1 MKTLFHKTVI
11 AAFLPAFALCTP
23 IFAADPPKQ
32 SAAVQHSPPAMKSMR
47 DMRAT
52 KLIGS
57 DVHNSQ
63 GENFGSVKDLIIDIA
78 NDRVFYAVLS
88 FGGFLGMGDKLFA
101 IPVTAFRPV
110 GSDDKVILNIDNARL
125 KGAPGFDSKSY
136 PNFDTPQYRTEV
148 DGYFG
153 PNVLVKPM
161 DNQMLRRASDWLGK
175 NVRDR
180 NGKEVGEVKDI
191 VVTMG
196 SAKIH
201 YAVVEFDKAW
211 SMDDKLFPVPMKALR
226 YTTASKDLV
235 WDIDKSRLDAKRV
248 FDKNKWPDINDP
260 KTLKEIDRG
269 LIAFAPVPS
278 AAASGPRAAEKKQ
291 Q

>member
-1 MKTLFHKTVI
+1 L
-11 AAFLPAFALCTP
+11 
-23 IFAADPPKQ
+23 AADPPKQ
-32 SAAVQHSPPAMKSMR
+32 GAAAAQHLPSAKMAMR

-57 DVHNSQ
+57 EVRNAQ
-63 GENFGSVKDLIIDIA
+63 GENLGEVKDLILDIA
-78 NDRVFYAVLS
+78 NDRVYYAVLS

-110 GSDDKVILNIDNARL
+110 GSDDKITLNIDNARL

-153 PNVLVKPM
+153 PKASVKPM
-161 DNQMLRRASDWLGK
+161 DNQMLRRASEWLGK

-180 NGKEVGEVKDI
+180 NGKEVGEVKDL

-211 SMDDKLFPVPMKALR
+211 SMDDKLLAVPMKALR
-226 YTTASKDLV
+226 YTTTSKDLV
-235 WDIDKSRLDAKRV
+235 WDIDKSRLDAKPV

-260 KTLKEIDRG
+260 KTMREIDRA
-269 LIAFAPVPS
+269 LIVLVPVPGEP
-278 AAASGPRAAEKKQ
+278 ASGPRAAQKKQ